1 MQLLREESIEPTDEV
16 LASVLGDVYGI
27 YTEFISSIT
36 AEPMNLVPEWRYYR
50 DVKAWLCKIV
60 FKRRTVSWMSVWTG
74 EFKVTTYFTE
84 KLSEEASKLAVDN
97 KLIERFRESGLTRKN
112 PYYSL
117 NISSTVQLQDL
128 LKIMEYKKTTLKS

>member
-1 MQLLREESIEPTDEV
+1 MQLLREESLEPTDEV

-36 AEPMNLVPEWRYYR
+36 AEPLNLIPEWKYYKDAR
-50 DVKAWLCKIV
+50 AWLCKIV
-60 FKRRTVSWMSVWTG
+60 FKRKTVSWMSVWTG
-74 EFKVTTYFTE
+74 ALTVTTYFPE
-84 KLSEEASKLAVDN
+84 KLSEEASKLAIDN

-117 NISSTVQLQDL
+117 DISSTVQLRDL
-128 LKIMEYKKTTLKS
+128 LRIMEYKKATFKS